1 LKEGGLEPARGFS
14 PAGLLRAVLFSS
26 HYNEVRKYRR
36 RLPHLDIPGSPVFVT
51 WRLWGS
57 LPQEHV
63 FSREEVASGEAFAA
77 LDRLLDTARSGP
89 VYLRRPEI
97 ADLVSQQLRVA
108 CSKGLCSLHAY
119 AVMPNHVH
127 VLWTPEVSLP
137 VLVRRVK
144 GPTARSANQLLGRAG
159 KPFWQEEYFDRIVR
173 TETEFCQILRYIE
186 WNPVRAA
193 LVSDPEEFP
202 WSSAFGGLK
211 SRAG

>member
-1 LKEGGLEPARGFS
+1 LKEGGLEPRILTES
-14 PAGLLRAVLFSS
+14 GLVLRALFK
-26 HYNEVRKYRR
+26 VRKYRR

-57 LPQEHV
+57 LPQDHA

-119 AVMPNHVH
+119 VVMPNHVH

-137 VLVRRVK
+137 ALVRRVK

-202 WSSAFGGLK
+202 WSSAFAGLK